1 MELSKP
7 RNQIAEVLFELITKE
22 TITRKSILQSC
33 GILNV
38 TSRIADLRIRHNVD
52 VKCQEIETTNKHG
65 RNITYGKW
73 YLSEKE
79 KENILEKYNRVNH
92 EF

>member
-22 TITRKSILQSC
+22 TITRKSILESC

-38 TSRIADLRIRHNVD
+38 TARIADLRIHFFID

-65 RNITYGKW
+65 RKITYGKW
-73 YLSEKE
+73 YLSEKA
-79 KENILEKYNRVNH
+79 KENIIDKYEKINR
-92 EF
+92 